1 MTTATLH
8 SRPSVGRARGPC
20 PRLARGIG
28 VAVKFAG
35 RRRSVSGQQGG
46 REVTPDHGSA
56 GRPGRV
62 EPGRADE
69 PPGFLLELRQPGQPP
84 RQVLVNMTVEV
95 GRVSPQF
102 TVDDPEV
109 SRRHLLLEVA
119 GHSLRVT
126 DLGSSN
132 GTAVNGS
139 PVTGTIEVRPG
150 DVVELGHSH
159 LIVVSSVGGSARP
172 AEQRAERVPKP
183 RPALEELAV
192 RETEAAVF
200 RFRPGSPGEAA
211 VADLIPAV
219 DRARR
224 ALAGLGSEPWGVRP
238 QICLVDPFPDPS
250 CPGEVVAQGT
260 IVDPVHAEIWM
271 AVTAESPP
279 EAPARPLALL
289 FGAPL
294 PAAPDLALLLEGYG
308 LAVSELNDPDPDL
321 EGKYLP
327 ALTEVE
333 GETRSLMALS
343 FVRYLLERAGRE
355 TFLRLLSTAAPGRV
369 DEAATEAYGVGLS
382 ALEEAWRRKLNAPQS
397 LHAGL
402 FLRTAA
408 PYLRLNLRREIEL
421 SFYLL
426 IQLSFSVV
434 FPFALQRL
442 LRDALPEENAG
453 LAVQVIVFVTAVFAV
468 SLLAGVRAGYLG
480 SYISASVV
488 RRVRN
493 DMFGRMQGLSASW
506 FARQQQGD
514 VLSRLTNDVSLFE
527 AGMSQALR
535 QGVFQLLSLIA
546 ATIVVLRLNLTLGL
560 IVVLGALLVGLAYK
574 LMSPR
579 AQRRSVEVQEQFG
592 SLLSVAAENF
602 AAHFAIRVF
611 GLERYEQRRFHRAA
625 DHLFTRQ
632 LRLAFF
638 GALFTISV
646 SSIVTGVQL
655 GVLAA
660 GAWLVF
666 NGDLD
671 AGTYVVVLT
680 QIGQVIG
687 PVTAL
692 STVGQQ
698 IQQASGALLRINEVL
713 ATAPAV
719 TEPADAVELAPMTRD
734 ITFADV
740 DFSYS
745 PERPTLSGI
754 NVTIP
759 AGFRVAFVGPTG
771 AGKSALLQ
779 LLLRIYDVDRGAIM
793 IDGVDIRDASI
804 ASLRRQFGVV
814 LQDTFLFDASIRDNI
829 ALRAQL
835 PDEEIYAAARVAQIH
850 DYVMSLPRGYDTRV
864 GERGARLSGGQRQR
878 LAIARALLRQPRVI
892 VLDEATS
899 ALDPVTELRILESLD
914 AASEG
919 RTTVAVT
926 HRLASVTRFDHI
938 FVVNEGRI
946 VEGGTHEDLLDE
958 GGVYADMWSK
968 QTGHQGQLPPSLNVI
983 EALGRIPIFR
993 DLSPAHCAE
1002 VAGRLKGKPLAPGEG
1017 VPEGDGCL
1025 YLVAEGEVRLSGPQ
1039 VRAADSLVVL
1049 RQGDAFGVSALLQG
1063 GSGTIL
1069 EAVGPAQLLV
1079 LDAEDVAHLAATI
1092 PAVAAAL
1099 AGSSNLVA
1107 PAGGSRLASIPWGMA
1122 HSGAGFR
1129 RDDSAPMS
1137 RRPMSG

>member
-1 MTTATLH
+1 
-8 SRPSVGRARGPC
+8 VGRQA
-20 PRLARGIG
+20 
-28 VAVKFAG
+28 
-35 RRRSVSGQQGG
+35 
-46 REVTPDHGSA
+46 
-56 GRPGRV
+56 RV
-62 EPGRADE
+62 EPDSLDDL
-69 PPGFLLELRQPGQPP
+69 PGYLLELRQPGRAP
-84 RQVLVNMTVEV
+84 RQVLVNTSVEV
-95 GRVSPQF
+95 GRVSPDF
-102 TVDDPEV
+102 TVDDAEV

-119 GHSLRVT
+119 DSSLLVT

-132 GTAVNGS
+132 GTTVNGE
-139 PVTGTIEVRPG
+139 PVTDTVDVRPG
-150 DVVELGHSH
+150 DVVELGHSQ
-159 LIVVSSVGGSARP
+159 LVVLSRVGGPPRAPEP
-172 AEQRAERVPKP
+172 AKKRLPKA

-219 DRARR
+219 DRARK

-294 PAAPDLALLLEGYG
+294 PAAADLALLLEGYG
-308 LAVSELNDPDPDL
+308 LAVSDLTDPDKEL

-343 FVRYLLERAGRE
+343 FVRYLLERGGRD

-369 DEAATEAYGVGLS
+369 DEAATEAYGVGLG
-382 ALEEAWRRKLNAPQS
+382 ALEEAWRRKLNQPQS
-397 LHAGL
+397 LKAGL

-421 SFYLL
+421 AGYLL
-426 IQLSFSVV
+426 IQLSFSVI

-442 LRDALPEENAG
+442 LRDALPGNAG
-453 LAVQVIVFVTAVFAV
+453 LAVQIIVFVTAVFAV
-468 SLLAGVRAGYLG
+468 SLLAGVRAGYLA

-493 DMFGRMQGLSASW
+493 DMFGRMQGLSAGW

-514 VLSRLTNDVSLFE
+514 VLSRLTNDVALFE

-546 ATIVVLRLNLTLGL
+546 ATVVVLRLNLLLGL
-560 IVVLGALLVGLAYK
+560 IVVLGAALVGLAYR

-646 SSIVTGVQL
+646 SSIITAVQL

-666 NGDLD
+666 SNELD
-671 AGTYVVVLT
+671 TGTYVVVLT

-692 STVGQQ
+692 STIGQQ

-719 TEPADAVELAPMTRD
+719 TEPEDAAELAPMTRD
-734 ITFADV
+734 VTFADV
-740 DFSYS
+740 HFSYS
-745 PERPTLSGI
+745 PERPTLVGI
-754 NVTIP
+754 DVTIP
-759 AGFRVAFVGPTG
+759 AGSRVAFVGPTG

-779 LLLRIYDVDRGAIM
+779 LLLRIYDVDGGAIL
-793 IDGVDIRDASI
+793 IDGVDIRDVSVASV
-804 ASLRRQFGVV
+804 RGQFGVV

-829 ALRAQL
+829 ALRA
-835 PDEEIYAAARVAQIH
+835 PRTEEDIHAAAQVAQIH

-878 LAIARALLRQPRVI
+878 LAIARALLRQPRLF

-899 ALDPVTELRILESLD
+899 ALDPVTELRILEALEV
-914 AASEG
+914 AAQG
-919 RTTVAVT
+919 RTTIAVT
-926 HRLASVTRFDHI
+926 HRLTSVIHFDHI
-938 FVVNEGRI
+938 FVVLDGRI
-946 VEGGTHEDLLDE
+946 VEGGRHDELLAE

-968 QTGHQGQLPPSLNVI
+968 QTGQQGQQPPSFDVG
-983 EALGRIPIFR
+983 EALGRIPLFR
-993 DLSPAHCAE
+993 DLSAAQCGE
-1002 VAGRLKGKPLAPGEG
+1002 VAGRLRDLRLAPGERL
-1017 VPEGDGCL
+1017 PDGDGCL
-1025 YLVAEGEVRLSGPQ
+1025 YLVAEGEGRVSGSEP
-1039 VRAADSLVVL
+1039 RAADPLVVL

-1063 GSGTIL
+1063 ASGMTL
-1069 EAVGPAQLLV
+1069 EAVGPVQLLM
-1079 LDAEDVAHLAATI
+1079 LDAENVAYLAGTI

-1099 AGSSNLVA
+1099 AGSGHPVV
-1107 PAGGSRLASIPWGMA
+1107 PMGGSRLARIPWGMA
-1122 HSGAGFR
+1122 HSGAGPR
-1129 RDDSAPMS
+1129 GGSAPV
-1137 RRPMSG
+1137 SG